1 MSITQ
6 QVFNQGEKVTIS
18 VFGRF
23 DYGASQMFRDA
34 YLNLDKVDGVDFHIN
49 LSDANYIDSSALG
62 MLLLLREY
70 AKNLG
75 GKVFIENAC
84 EQISSFLKGA
94 KFDQLFVI
102 N

>member
-6 QVFNQGEKVTIS
+6 QVFDQGKKVKIN

-23 DYGASQMFRDA
+23 DYGLSHMFREA
-34 YLNLDKVDGVDFHIN
+34 YLNLEKVDGVNFHIN
-49 LSDANYIDSSALG
+49 LSAASYIDSSALG

-75 GKVFIENAC
+75 GKVIIERPC
-84 EQISSFLKGA
+84 EQISSFLKVA
-94 KFDQLFVI
+94 KFDQLFAI
-102 N
+102 H

>member
-6 QVFNQGEKVTIS
+6 QVFDQGKKVKIN

-23 DYGASQMFRDA
+23 DYGLSQMFREA
-34 YLNLDKVDGVDFHIN
+34 YLNLEKVDGVNFHIN
-49 LSDANYIDSSALG
+49 LSAASYIDSSALG

-75 GKVFIENAC
+75 GNVIIEKPC
-84 EQISSFLKGA
+84 EQINSFLKVA
-94 KFDQLFVI
+94 KFDQLFAI
-102 N
+102 H